1 MSLVINVWILNVKEE
16 ILFLFIYKIMTY
28 RFDSINS
35 SFVHVLANRDKFE
48 RKNLSFRV
56 SRAPCH
62 LIREMNSF

>member
-1 MSLVINVWILNVKEE
+1 MSLVTNVWILNVKEE

-35 SFVHVLANRDKFE
+35 SFVHVLPNSDKVE
-48 RKNLSFRV
+48 RKKLSFRV
-56 SRAPCH
+56 SSAPCH